1 MAAYATRQP
10 DSTLKVALINKD
22 LKRAARVEIR
32 AGRDFRSL
40 PALEATLGSAAV
52 DGLGRWSPHQSK
64 PFLGGATLSSR
75 CRQQVR

>member
-1 MAAYATRQP
+1 M
-10 DSTLKVALINKD
+10 KVALINKD

-52 DGLGRWSPHQSK
+52 DSFGHWLPHPVK
-64 PFLGGATLSSR
+64 TLPWRSDSVVEVPAASAVIV
-75 CRQQVR
+75 QLLQ